1 MADNPAAECVPHAA
15 DPAEHTR
22 PPAPVLT
29 LTSDQEGSIFQCMKR
44 RNTYKKT
51 TWSAAF
57 ALLAVTTLLSCTIKQ
72 QVELEADASG
82 TLSMQIRLEPV
93 FVQYIEDLSALTG
106 ESREGGIF
114 NLEEIKKGFAERDD
128 VTLLAVSTP
137 TPDTLEMKLKY
148 RSIEE
153 VFSSEQQLQQSGII
167 RFEKVSQGYSVRF
180 HLDRQNFPAVMTF
193 IPALQN
199 PMFEGLGP
207 QENDDTTEEEYYEL
221 MDLALGEGG
230 ADSVRN
236 AYIETRVNVRGTLVS
251 QSGGVITPGGVTFT
265 VPLIRVLLLDKPL
278 DYSLVFK

>member
-1 MADNPAAECVPHAA
+1 
-15 DPAEHTR
+15 
-22 PPAPVLT
+22 
-29 LTSDQEGSIFQCMKR
+29 MKR
-44 RNTYKKT
+44 RNTPIKT
-51 TWSAAF
+51 AWLAAF
-57 ALLAVTTLLSCTIKQ
+57 TLLAVTALLGCTIKQ

-82 TLSMQIRLEPV
+82 TVSMRIRLEPV

-106 ESREGGIF
+106 ESKEGRVF
-114 NLEEIKKGFAERDD
+114 DVEEIKKGFAERDD
-128 VTLLAVSTP
+128 VKLLSVGTP
-137 TPDTLEMKLKY
+137 TPDTLEMELEY

-153 VFSSEQQLQQSGII
+153 VFSSEKDLQESGII
-167 RFEKVSQGYSVRF
+167 RFDKASQGYSVRF

-230 ADSVRN
+230 ADSVRE

-251 QSGGVITPGGVTFT
+251 QSGGMITPGGVTFT